1 MSERGRGAG
10 PHGSDVDDDEPARE
24 SPAGG
29 RSLSGSGSRPI
40 APYDPYR
47 PPSVDAPRL
56 PRDADAYQPSPRRP
70 PRAAEGEP
78 FLPEDDPLNAESWQL
93 ELDDAA
99 IDRERGE
106 DLLPE
111 SDRDTAPPPRPPRR
125 QPDATRVGRDS
136 TASATRTARK
146 RRTAAAS
153 EGSRPSRPTISL
165 SVPRAVAG
173 APLAADQVAV
183 ILLGVNAASF
193 VLMALV
199 LGIRLGGIASPAVLH
214 LDAAGNPDRW
224 GPPSVLWRL
233 PLSSFFITL
242 MALVVAWFL
251 HPIDR
256 FAARFA
262 LGVAVVAQVIA
273 WVAVIQHIA

>member
-1 MSERGRGAG
+1 MSERGRGSG
-10 PHGSDVDDDEPARE
+10 PYGNDADDDETASE
-24 SPAGG
+24 SPAGS
-29 RSLSGSGSRPI
+29 RPLSGAGSRPI

-56 PRDADAYQPSPRRP
+56 PRDAYEPPPRRP
-70 PRAAEGEP
+70 SRAADDDP
-78 FLPEDDPLNAESWQL
+78 FLPEDDPLSSGAWQL
-93 ELDDAA
+93 EPDDAA

-111 SDRDTAPPPRPPRR
+111 RDREVAPPPTRNPRR
-125 QPDATRVGRDS
+125 QPDATRGGRES
-136 TASATRTARK
+136 TTGATSSDRK
-146 RRTAAAS
+146 RRAAAS
-153 EGSRPSRPTISL
+153 AGERGRPSRSGMTL
-165 SVPRAVAG
+165 AVPRAVAG
-173 APLAADQVAV
+173 APLFADQVAV
-183 ILLGVNAASF
+183 VLLGVNAASF

-199 LGIRLGGIASPAVLH
+199 LGVRLGGIAAPTVLH

-233 PLSSFFITL
+233 PVSSFFITL
-242 MALVVAWFL
+242 MALVIAWFM

-262 LGVAVVAQVIA
+262 LGAAVVAQVIA